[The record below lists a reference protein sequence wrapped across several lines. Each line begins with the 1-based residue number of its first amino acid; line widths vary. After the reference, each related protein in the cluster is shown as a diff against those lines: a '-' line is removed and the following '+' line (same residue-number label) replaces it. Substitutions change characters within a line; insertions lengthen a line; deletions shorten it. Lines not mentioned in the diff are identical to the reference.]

1 MPTIIARHQVG
12 DFNTWIQGHQD
23 RVDLFS
29 PAISSFQTF
38 QDTEDPNSVIL
49 VLEVTDAEKM
59 QEIIKDPANN
69 AVKARHTV
77 LEPINTYRQV
87 EVPAGVGNES

>member
-1 MPTIIARHQVG
+1 MPTIVARHRVG

-23 RVDLFS
+23 RVDIFS

-38 QDTEDPNSVIL
+38 QDMDDPNSIIL
-49 VLEVTDAEKM
+49 ILEVTDLEKM
-59 QEIIKDPANN
+59 KEIMEDPAND

-77 LEPINTYRQV
+77 LEPINMYRQV
-87 EVPAGVGNES
+87 EVPASVGDES